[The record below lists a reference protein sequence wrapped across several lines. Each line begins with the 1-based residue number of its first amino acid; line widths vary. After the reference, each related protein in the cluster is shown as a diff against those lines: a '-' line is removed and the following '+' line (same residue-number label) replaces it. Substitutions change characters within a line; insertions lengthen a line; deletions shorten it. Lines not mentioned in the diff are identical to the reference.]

1 MKLIYSVLIAVTAL
15 ISVPYL
21 LPAEAL
27 EMKYVPFWWHTDPLT
42 GEEVYTDYF
51 KEAGSVQQE
60 HNAYLA
66 STAKGQT
73 TSTFSPSIMAEVE
86 RSGMIEVI
94 TYEMKYIPIKDTI
107 DPISYGFYA
116 NQDYPV
122 LAEVSIST
130 WVKAPVVV
138 IIEEVIEEITDVI
151 TEISQEIVTEITEEI
166 TPEVIPYEHKRVAS
180 GNSDTH
186 WDSEEQIIS
195 GHDYLTSQQIKEQ
208 KLKMAEWKAYET
220 ASKLYPSLYPPYVH
234 HDEVVEDVVID
245 VQEVVPDIVVPMPES
260 EVIIDVAPEVTLP
273 SVTSSAVVVPI
284 PEPIVEP
291 TPVPGVSSSVIV
303 DEIYEQDLTDE
314 EWDGQL
320 DIIKQF
326 PESLTNQG
334 TPTNPTTITGIPVIT
349 DIDPDDIAVPL
360 D

>member
-1 MKLIYSVLIAVTAL
+1 MKPMYAALFAMSVL

-21 LPAEAL
+21 SSADAL

-42 GEEVYTDYF
+42 GEEIYTDYF
-51 KEAGSVQQE
+51 KQASSVQQE

-66 STAKGQT
+66 SIAKGQ
-73 TSTFSPSIMAEVE
+73 SPSIFTPSTELGVE
-86 RSGMIEVI
+86 RSGLVEVI
-94 TYEMKYIPIKDTI
+94 TYEMKRIPIKDTMN
-107 DPISYGFYA
+107 PASYGPFA
-116 NQDYPV
+116 NPDYPV
-122 LAEVSIST
+122 LAEVAIST
-130 WVKAPVVV
+130 WIKAPVV
-138 IIEEVIEEITDVI
+138 IIEEVIEEVTEVI

-166 TPEVIPYEHKRVAS
+166 TPEVISYENKRIVS

-208 KLKMAEWKAYET
+208 KLKMAEWRAYET
-220 ASKLYPSLYPPYVH
+220 ASKLYPTLYPPYVH
-234 HDEVVEDVVID
+234 HEEVVEDVV
-245 VQEVVPDIVVPMPES
+245 VYVPEVIPEIVVPMPES
-260 EVIIDVAPEVTLP
+260 EVIIDIAPEVTLP

-291 TPVPGVSSSVIV
+291 VPVPGVTSSTVVEPEVPIF
-303 DEIYEQDLTDE
+303 EQDLTDE

-326 PESLTNQG
+326 PESLTNPG
-334 TPTNPTTITGIPVIT
+334 TPTTLAPGIPTIPDFNPE
-349 DIDPDDIAVPL
+349 DIILP
-360 D
+360 

>member
-42 GEEVYTDYF
+42 GEEVYIDYF
-51 KEAGSVQQE
+51 KEVGSVQQE
-60 HNAYLA
+60 HKAYLA
-66 STAKGQT
+66 STAEGQT

-86 RSGMIEVI
+86 RSGMVEVI
-94 TYEMKYIPIKDTI
+94 TYEMKRIPIKDTI
-107 DPISYGFYA
+107 DPTIYGFYA
-116 NQDYPV
+116 NPDYPV
-122 LAEVSIST
+122 LAEVAIST

-138 IIEEVIEEITDVI
+138 EEVIEEVIEEITEI
-151 TEISQEIVTEITEEI
+151 TQEIVTEITEEI
-166 TPEVIPYEHKRVAS
+166 TPVVTEPKRIVS

-195 GHDYLTSQQIKEQ
+195 GHDYLTTQQIKEQ

-220 ASKLYPSLYPPYVH
+220 ASKMYPTLYPPYVH
-234 HDEVVEDVVID
+234 HNEVVEDVAVH
-245 VQEVVPDIVVPMPES
+245 VPEVVPNIVVPMQES
-260 EVIIDVAPEVTLP
+260 EVIIDIEPEVILP

-291 TPVPGVSSSVIV
+291 VPVPGVTSSTVVEPEVPIF
-303 DEIYEQDLTDE
+303 EQDLTDE

-326 PESLTNQG
+326 PESLTNPG
-334 TPTNPTTITGIPVIT
+334 TPTTLAPGIPTIPDFNPE
-349 DIDPDDIAVPL
+349 DIILP
-360 D
+360 

>member
-1 MKLIYSVLIAVTAL
+1 MKPMYAALFAISVL

-21 LPAEAL
+21 LPADAL

-42 GEEVYTDYF
+42 GEEIYTDYF
-51 KEAGSVQQE
+51 KQASSVQQE

-66 STAKGQT
+66 SIAKGQT
-73 TSTFSPSIMAEVE
+73 PSVFTPSTELGVE
-86 RSGMIEVI
+86 RSGLVEVI
-94 TYEMKYIPIKDTI
+94 TYEMKRIPIKDTI
-107 DPISYGFYA
+107 NPASYGFYA
-116 NQDYPV
+116 NPDYPV
-122 LAEVSIST
+122 LAEVAIST
-130 WVKAPVVV
+130 WIKAPV

-166 TPEVIPYEHKRVAS
+166 TPEVIPYEHKRVVS

-195 GHDYLTSQQIKEQ
+195 GHDYLTSQQIKAQ

-220 ASKLYPSLYPPYVH
+220 LNKLYPSLYPPYVH
-234 HDEVVEDVVID
+234 HEEVVEDVVVY
-245 VQEVVPDIVVPMPES
+245 VQEVVPDIVVPIPKT
-260 EVIIDVAPEVTLP
+260 EVIIDIAPEVTLP
-273 SVTSSAVVVPI
+273 SVTSSEVVVPI

-291 TPVPGVSSSVIV
+291 TPVPGVTSSTVVEPEVPIF
-303 DEIYEQDLTDE
+303 EQDLTDE

-326 PESLTNQG
+326 PESLTNSG
-334 TPTNPTTITGIPVIT
+334 TPPTLIPGIPTIPDFNPE
-349 DIDPDDIAVPL
+349 DIVLP
-360 D
+360 

>member
-1 MKLIYSVLIAVTAL
+1 MKLMYAALFAMSVLIL
-15 ISVPYL
+15 VPYL
-21 LPAEAL
+21 SSADAL

-51 KEAGSVQQE
+51 KKASSVQQE
-60 HNAYLA
+60 HDAYLA
-66 STAKGQT
+66 SIAKGQ
-73 TSTFSPSIMAEVE
+73 SPSIFTPSTELGVE
-86 RSGMIEVI
+86 RSGLVEVI
-94 TYEMKYIPIKDTI
+94 TYEMKYIPIKDTMN
-107 DPISYGFYA
+107 PASYGFYA
-116 NQDYPV
+116 NPDYPV
-122 LAEVSIST
+122 LAEVAIST
-130 WVKAPVVV
+130 WIKAPVVV
-138 IIEEVIEEITDVI
+138 VVEEVVEEITDVI

-195 GHDYLTSQQIKEQ
+195 GHNYLTSQQIKDQ
-208 KLKMAEWKAYET
+208 KLKIAEWKAYET
-220 ASKLYPSLYPPYVH
+220 ASKMYPSLYPPYVH
-234 HDEVVEDVVID
+234 NDEVVEDVAID
-245 VQEVVPDIVVPMPES
+245 IPEVVPNIVVPMPES
-260 EVIIDVAPEVTLP
+260 EVIIDIAPEVTLP
-273 SVTSSAVVVPI
+273 SVTSSEIVVPI

-326 PESLTNQG
+326 PESLTNSG
-334 TPTNPTTITGIPVIT
+334 TPQTLTPGIPTIPDFNPE
-349 DIDPDDIAVPL
+349 DIILP
-360 D
+360 

>member
-1 MKLIYSVLIAVTAL
+1 MKLMYATLFAMSVL

-21 LPAEAL
+21 SSADAL

-51 KEAGSVQQE
+51 KKASSVQQE
-60 HNAYLA
+60 HDAYLA
-66 STAKGQT
+66 SIAKGQ
-73 TSTFSPSIMAEVE
+73 SPSIFTPSTELGVE
-86 RSGMIEVI
+86 RSGLVEVI
-94 TYEMKYIPIKDTI
+94 TYEMKYIPIKDTMN
-107 DPISYGFYA
+107 PISYGFYA

-122 LAEVSIST
+122 LAEVAISS
-130 WVKAPVVV
+130 WIKAPV

-151 TEISQEIVTEITEEI
+151 TDISQEIVTEITEEI

-220 ASKLYPSLYPPYVH
+220 ASKMYPSLYPPYVH
-234 HDEVVEDVVID
+234 HEEVVEDVV
-245 VQEVVPDIVVPMPES
+245 VYVPEVVPEIVVPMPES
-260 EVIIDVAPEVTLP
+260 EVIIDIAPEVTLP

-303 DEIYEQDLTDE
+303 DEMYEQDLTDE

-326 PESLTNQG
+326 PESLTNAG
-334 TPTNPTTITGIPVIT
+334 TPPALVPGIPTIPDFNPE
-349 DIDPDDIAVPL
+349 DIILP
-360 D
+360 

>member
-1 MKLIYSVLIAVTAL
+1 MKSICLVLIAATVL
-15 ISVPYL
+15 ISVPYVL
-21 LPAEAL
+21 SADAK
-27 EMKYVPFWWHTDPLT
+27 EMKYVPFWWSTDPIT
-42 GEEVYTDYF
+42 GEQVYTNYF
-51 KEAGSVQQE
+51 SESSSVQRE

-66 STAKGQT
+66 QSALDQSVSTIN
-73 TSTFSPSIMAEVE
+73 PSIMLEVE
-86 RSGMIEVI
+86 HSNMVEVI
-94 TYEMKYIPIKDTI
+94 TYEMKRIPIKDTMN
-107 DPISYGFYA
+107 PASYGPFA
-116 NQDYPV
+116 NPDYPV
-122 LAEVSIST
+122 LAKVAIST
-130 WVKAPVVV
+130 WIKAPVV
-138 IIEEVIEEITDVI
+138 IEEVIEEVTEVI

-234 HDEVVEDVVID
+234 HEEVVEDVV
-245 VQEVVPDIVVPMPES
+245 VYVPEVVPDIVVPMPES
-260 EVIIDVAPEVTLP
+260 EVIIDIVPEVTLP
-273 SVTSSAVVVPI
+273 SVTSSEVVVPI

-291 TPVPGVSSSVIV
+291 TPLPSVTSSTVV
-303 DEIYEQDLTDE
+303 QEPLPFDQELTDE

-326 PESLTNQG
+326 PESLTNPG
-334 TPTNPTTITGIPVIT
+334 TPPTLAPGIPTIPDFNPE
-349 DIDPDDIAVPL
+349 DIGLP
-360 D
+360 